1 VVSGQNSKFLLRQ
14 VLPELHRKLK
24 FRWNVETT
32 LSSPFTLSP
41 SFSSSSSLLG
51 AASGFC
57 TSIQRNHLEHSLRFV
72 SLFTLLSFFFVDNV
86 TGKIN
91 QKN

>member
-41 SFSSSSSLLG
+41 SSSSSSSLG

-57 TSIQRNHLEHSLRFV
+57 TSIQRNHLGHSLRFV
-72 SLFTLLSFFFVDNV
+72 SPLTLLSFFGVDNV
-86 TGKIN
+86 DEKTN
-91 QKN
+91 HKN